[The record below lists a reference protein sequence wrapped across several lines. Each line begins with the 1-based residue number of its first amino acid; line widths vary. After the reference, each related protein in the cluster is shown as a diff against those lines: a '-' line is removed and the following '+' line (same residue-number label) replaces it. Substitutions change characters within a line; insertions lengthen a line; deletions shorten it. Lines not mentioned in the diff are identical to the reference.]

1 VVKVKNDFLIKARKE
16 KGLTQE
22 ELADKLGYSKA
33 SVSNWENG
41 YSNPSLSD
49 AFKVSEILKKDINL
63 LFLDLKVQGQYTLGG
78 SAIAEG
84 KEVI

>member
-1 VVKVKNDFLIKARKE
+1 MKNDFLIKARKE